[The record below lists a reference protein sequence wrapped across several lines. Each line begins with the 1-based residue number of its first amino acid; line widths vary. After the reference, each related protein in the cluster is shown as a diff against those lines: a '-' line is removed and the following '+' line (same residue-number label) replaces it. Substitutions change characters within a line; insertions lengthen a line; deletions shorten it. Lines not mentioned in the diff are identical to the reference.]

1 MNADIRLALF
11 NRTYDA
17 LGKGQ
22 LSDGKSR
29 KKKPLTCGA
38 SYKPPALPGDTYLS
52 LSAEGQSRHFDRYF
66 RSTAITGH
74 FSVSGGIA
82 QKCHS
87 RLAALVMS
95 GLPPMAT
102 LAKMA
107 SDELPP
113 ISNV

>member
-1 MNADIRLALF
+1 MQTYALHCSTA
-11 NRTYDA
+11 RTTP
-17 LGKGQ
+17 LGKGNCPMENPV
-22 LSDGKSR
+22 
-29 KKKPLTCGA
+29 KKTLTCGA
-38 SYKPPALPGDTYLS
+38 SYKPSALPGDTYLS

-102 LAKMA
+102 LAK